1 VCRNRSAGVATEAQS
16 RYVPEVAG
24 PLPLGSLTGL
34 RAARPRPTPLA
45 GLSTGRRAVAGLV
58 LTAALSFALV
68 GGTAYVI
75 AHRIARADALS
86 EGLRTA
92 RGVGRAVLAPDMPA
106 AIDGNI
112 RASAALDAT
121 VASRREDGTLVRVKV
136 WRRDGTVVW
145 SDDHTLIGRRFPLG
159 GREAAV
165 LDGGRDY
172 AEISALPG
180 DEHADERAGYRNL
193 VEAYIPLRLDNGST
207 VALEMYFSDVRVR
220 EAEDELSERLVTFA
234 LGTLLVLAVA
244 QLPVSIGLVRRTSA
258 AQHDRERMLESV
270 LVSSERERRLLAR
283 HLHDGLVQDLAGAA
297 YVMDSREPG
306 GEPAD
311 TVRAMSLVTQ
321 TLHQAVEDLRD
332 MLVEL
337 HPDELTSATVGDL
350 IADFAVRACP
360 EQVVSVAVRLDRP
373 VSPEVAAFLY
383 RCARE
388 CVLNVAKHSRA
399 DRVDVTLDSDDTGV
413 RLVVRDDGVGL
424 PDPLPP
430 ARGHLGIALIREA
443 AADLHGSLRLRS
455 DHGTEAIITLPPQ
468 QPTMSPS

>member
-1 VCRNRSAGVATEAQS
+1 VCRNRHAGVAAEAQS
-16 RYVPEVAG
+16 RYVPEAAG
-24 PLPLGSLTGL
+24 PLPIGSLTGL
-34 RAARPRPTPLA
+34 RAARPRPAPLA
-45 GLSTGRRAVAGLV
+45 RLSNGRRAVAGLV
-58 LTAALSFALV
+58 LTAALSFVVV
-68 GGTAYVI
+68 GGAAYVI
-75 AHRIARADALS
+75 AYRIARADALS

-121 VASRREDGTLVRVKV
+121 VASRRDEGTLVRVKV

-145 SDDHTLIGRRFPLG
+145 SDDHGLIGRRFPLG

-180 DEHADERAGYRNL
+180 DEHTDERDRYRNL

-207 VALEMYFSDVRVR
+207 VALEMYFSDARVR
-220 EAEDELSERLVTFA
+220 AAEEELSERLVTFA

-244 QLPVSIGLVRRTSA
+244 QLPVSIGLVRRASA

-297 YVMDSREPG
+297 YVLESREPG
-306 GEPAD
+306 GTVPVD
-311 TVRAMSLVTQ
+311 TVRAMSMVTQ

-360 EQVVSVAVRLDRP
+360 EQTVSVAVRLDRP

-388 CVLNVAKHSRA
+388 CVLNVAKHAHARS
-399 DRVDVTLDSDDTGV
+399 VDVTLDSDDSGV
-413 RLVVRDDGVGL
+413 RLVVRDDGVGP

-455 DHGTEAIITLPPQ
+455 DHGTEATITLPP
-468 QPTMSPS
+468 P